1 MWGFFHKH
9 GHAKKHNRRKIY
21 THNIAAAI
29 VDEFEEVLDE
39 YDITV
44 PDESREGN
52 DDEARLYGDV
62 YDKLLTN
69 VEKGLLPLLAPAA
82 TMMKLSLSTT
92 YSSEVIV

>member
-9 GHAKKHNRRKIY
+9 GHAKKHKTQKIY
-21 THNIAAAI
+21 AHNIAAAI

-69 VEKGLLPLLAPAA
+69 VEIRIVAA
-82 TMMKLSLSTT
+82 LRACRDDD
-92 YSSEVIV
+92 EVELVYDVFE

>member
-44 PDESREGN
+44 PDESRE
-52 DDEARLYGDV
+52 E
-62 YDKLLTN
+62 
-69 VEKGLLPLLAPAA
+69 
-82 TMMKLSLSTT
+82 TT
-92 YSSEVIV
+92 TRRGYTVMYTTSCSPT